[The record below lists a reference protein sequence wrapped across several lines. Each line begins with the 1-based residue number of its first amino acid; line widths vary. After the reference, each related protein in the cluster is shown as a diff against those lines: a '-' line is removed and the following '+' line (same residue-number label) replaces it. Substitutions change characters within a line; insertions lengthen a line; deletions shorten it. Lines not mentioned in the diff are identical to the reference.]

1 MLVKVG
7 KSLLV
12 LTLVAML
19 GAQWTLLQTVAW
31 TTMLAN
37 NLRTYSFS
45 ESVSRTFDGQHPCPL
60 CRAIAAGKK
69 SERKNDTVQARQ
81 KLEFPLFAEQLVLI
95 APSSAGVLPRPA
107 TFARSLSLK
116 PPTPPPRA
124 LFA

>member
-1 MLVKVG
+1 
-7 KSLLV
+7 
-12 LTLVAML
+12 ML
-19 GAQWTLLQTVAW
+19 GAQWTLLQTIAW
-31 TTMLAN
+31 TTMLAS
-37 NLRTYSFS
+37 NLRSYSFS

-69 SERKNDTVQARQ
+69 SERKDAAGQAPQ

-95 APSSAGVLPRPA
+95 APSNTSVLPRPT
-107 TFARSLSLK
+107 TFARSVSLK